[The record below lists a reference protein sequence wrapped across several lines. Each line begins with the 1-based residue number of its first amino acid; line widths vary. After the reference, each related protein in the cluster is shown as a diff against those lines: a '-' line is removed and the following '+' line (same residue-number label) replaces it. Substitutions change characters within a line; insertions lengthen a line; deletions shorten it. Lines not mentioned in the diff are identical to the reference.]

1 MAHIAKLRKVGG
13 SVMLAIPPALLDGLA
28 LKPDASVGVSID
40 DGKLIVEPRTAK
52 RYSLEQ
58 LLREH
63 SASAE
68 DDSEWLGSAPS
79 GRELI

>member
-13 SVMLAIPPALLDGLA
+13 SVMLAIPPALLDGLS

-52 RYSLEQ
+52 RYSLDQ

-63 SASAE
+63 SAAV
-68 DDSEWLGSAPS
+68 DGDREWLDSAPS